1 MEQAKI
7 ELELSGLLNMSKS
20 DMNAA
25 VSDKLELLD
34 DGWIDEESLFV
45 YAKKL
50 ECVAE
55 ILINAVKDKVDS
67 SKFGKDY
74 TRYGVKLE
82 SKMVGVKTD
91 YSGCGY
97 DPYNL
102 ASYQMAAVKL
112 QIKKHEDFLKSI
124 TKPLTIVDEETGET
138 STINPP
144 IKSGKLSPIA
154 TIL

>member
-1 MEQAKI
+1 MKI

-25 VSDKLELLD
+25 VSDKMELLN

-50 ECVAE
+50 ESIASLLVDA
-55 ILINAVKDKVDS
+55 IKDKVDS

-102 ASYQMAAVKL
+102 AADQLAAVKL

-124 TKPLTIVDEETGET
+124 TKPLTLVDEESGEVT
-138 STINPP
+138 TINPP
-144 IKSGKLSPIA
+144 VKSGKLSPVA